1 MNIQEKNETKT
12 MHRIIFMASN
22 SVNVKGF
29 ICCYDGSDVSKWP
42 KIIFNPIYS
51 GNEFGDPE
59 STFCI

>member
-1 MNIQEKNETKT
+1 MKLKLF
-12 MHRIIFMASN
+12 FMASN